1 MEKSIFQRFLGHT
14 NAKGKHFILIAH
26 KFHCTLHKL
35 ITMNVFVYEGGCRN
49 GRRVWVVIWLGKI
62 CVFICCK
69 LILLPEI
76 YRDLLRGDIM
86 SKLCEFSSHIWFV
99 HASEIDL
106 NNCDASKYKFLLN
119 FHCLNRLLWTRKN
132 THTSNRNK
140 ISNWD
145 QTTNPIESPKICYPL
160 K

>member
-1 MEKSIFQRFLGHT
+1 MEKSIFQRFLGYT

-35 ITMNVFVYEGGCRN
+35 ITMNVFVCEGGCQS
-49 GRRVWVVIWLGKI
+49 GRRVWGGVIWLSKV
-62 CVFICCK
+62 CVLFVANSFCH
-69 LILLPEI
+69 PR

-119 FHCLNRLLWTRKN
+119 FHCLNRLQWTRKMHIHP
-132 THTSNRNK
+132 TGK
-140 ISNWD
+140 ILNWD